1 MLMINILGAILI
13 AAIIYW
19 FWLYKPKQIQTDNN
33 TVTIVVDNGV
43 YQPGN
48 IKVAA
53 NKQVT
58 LTFNRKDSAPCAETV
73 VFPELD
79 ISKSLAM
86 GDDNKITLPALK
98 AGEYDF
104 HCQMQMYK
112 GKLIAE

>member
-1 MLMINILGAILI
+1 MLIINIGGALLI

-19 FWLYKPKQIQTDNN
+19 FWIYKPPQTQSNDNK
-33 TVTIVVDNGV
+33 VTIVVDNGV
-43 YQPGN
+43 YKPGY
-48 IKVAA
+48 IQVAA
-53 NKQVT
+53 NKEVD
-58 LTFNRKDSAPCAETV
+58 LTFDRKDSAPCAETV
-73 VFPELD
+73 VFPALD